1 MDSADRNL
9 ITVTV
14 AVAVA
19 RRDIFVIRMVGYD
32 AQSTFAPRPRHSA
45 VGVNQR

>member
-1 MDSADRNL
+1 
-9 ITVTV
+9 
-14 AVAVA
+14 
-19 RRDIFVIRMVGYD
+19 MVGYD